1 MPENGSMK
9 SSIDPFETIES
20 AQNFVTLLAEAA
32 SQARQELA
40 MDVQRESSLRESR
53 RLDALRIALYSVDK
67 LEAHMNRSGRI
78 LNDLRT
84 LRRLL
89 FQERGTIP
97 TIRSSVPERLAREAV
112 HPEDIRTGKT
122 ENSQAA

>member
-20 AQNFVTLLAEAA
+20 AQKFVTLLAEAA